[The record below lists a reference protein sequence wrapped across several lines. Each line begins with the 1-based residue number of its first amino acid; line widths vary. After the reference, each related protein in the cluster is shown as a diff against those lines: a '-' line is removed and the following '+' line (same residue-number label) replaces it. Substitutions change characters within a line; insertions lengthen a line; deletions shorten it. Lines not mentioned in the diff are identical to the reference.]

1 LPEKTL
7 TLRVADAYQRDVGR
21 GIARVDP
28 KVVDELGLTSG
39 DVIQIVGKKKTTALS
54 WPGYESDSGK
64 GTIRIDGY
72 LRNNA
77 GVSIDDKVTIR
88 KIEAKIAQRLTL
100 APTEPLRIV
109 GGEEYLSQ
117 VLEGRVLA
125 RGDYVPISV
134 MGRKID
140 LVVTSTTPTAEAVIV
155 TDQTEVTV
163 GEQVKEAPRA
173 IPRIAYEDIGGLR
186 PVIQKVREMIELPL
200 RHPELFERLGVEAP
214 KGVLLHG
221 PPGCVVGDS
230 LIALENGG
238 LIRLEELAKG
248 VLPGIYVADLPIY
261 PPGSAK
267 ALHIYDVPETME
279 IITETGKRLR
289 TTLNHPL
296 MTEHGWTPADKLKP
310 EDRVKTIRWIPS
322 PTQYVVVSDTI
333 NMVRLWT
340 KPVMPKFWDEQLGEL
355 FGIFIA
361 EGTASKDRVLFT
373 IESHEEELATAIR
386 KGMMIFGV
394 EGYIVPKSGK
404 QCNVLRFDNRGL
416 AELFGKYWS
425 RVEKRVPTP
434 ILMSPN
440 TVVAAFLRGAFEG
453 DGYARKANNY
463 HGVFLKSKHRK
474 LLEEVQTLLLRFGIT
489 SRIHGGTYITRG
501 GKDSASYALAIRG
514 KDVVNKF
521 KEQIGFISTRKR
533 ARLEG
538 IVKGYKRN
546 LTYLNDDSEKIK
558 TIRKLEGWQRVY
570 DFEVPSTHS
579 FFTNGIL
586 SHNTGKTLL
595 AKAVA
600 SETNANFYSIGGPEI
615 MSKFYGE
622 SEERLREIF
631 KEAQEN
637 APSIIFIDEIDSIAP
652 KREEVTGEV
661 EKRVVS
667 QLLSVMDGLQS
678 RGKVVVIGATNRI
691 NSIDPALRRPGR
703 FDREI
708 EIGVPDRDGRLE
720 ILQIHT
726 RGMPLEDVDLKKLA
740 DVTHGF
746 VGADLEAL
754 AKEAAIRALRRI
766 LPEINLEAENIPAE
780 VLNKIIVRMSDFQE
794 ALKEVEPSA
803 MREVLVEVPDIRWDD
818 IGGLEGVKEELRE
831 AIEWPLKYPELFAQM
846 NAVPPKGLLLY
857 GPPGTGKTL
866 LAKAAA
872 NESEANFISVKGPE
886 LLNKFV
892 GESEKAVR
900 EIFRKARQA
909 SPCIIFFDE
918 IDSVAP
924 VRGSSMGDSN
934 VTERV
939 ISQFL
944 TEMDGL
950 EELRNVVIIAATNRP
965 DIVDPALLRPGR
977 FDRMLLVP
985 PPDLEARKQI
995 FRIHTKKT
1003 PLAEDVK
1010 LDDLA
1015 RKTEG
1020 YTGADIA
1027 SICNTAVM
1035 LSIKEHIGKAKDP
1048 EDAKKRAK
1056 GLKVAKRHFDEA
1068 MQKVKPISSQ
1078 ELRMYERFSQQFSDA
1093 KAGLQ
1098 KVPAPPQLG

>member
-1 LPEKTL
+1 
-7 TLRVADAYQRDVGR
+7 
-21 GIARVDP
+21 
-28 KVVDELGLTSG
+28 
-39 DVIQIVGKKKTTALS
+39 
-54 WPGYESDSGK
+54 
-64 GTIRIDGY
+64 
-72 LRNNA
+72 
-77 GVSIDDKVTIR
+77 
-88 KIEAKIAQRLTL
+88 
-100 APTEPLRIV
+100 
-109 GGEEYLSQ
+109 
-117 VLEGRVLA
+117 
-125 RGDYVPISV
+125 

-155 TDQTEVTV
+155 TEQTEVTV

-221 PPGCVVGDS
+221 PPG
-230 LIALENGG
+230 
-238 LIRLEELAKG
+238 
-248 VLPGIYVADLPIY
+248 
-261 PPGSAK
+261 
-267 ALHIYDVPETME
+267 
-279 IITETGKRLR
+279 
-289 TTLNHPL
+289 
-296 MTEHGWTPADKLKP
+296 
-310 EDRVKTIRWIPS
+310 
-322 PTQYVVVSDTI
+322 
-333 NMVRLWT
+333 
-340 KPVMPKFWDEQLGEL
+340 
-355 FGIFIA
+355 
-361 EGTASKDRVLFT
+361 
-373 IESHEEELATAIR
+373 
-386 KGMMIFGV
+386 
-394 EGYIVPKSGK
+394 
-404 QCNVLRFDNRGL
+404 
-416 AELFGKYWS
+416 
-425 RVEKRVPTP
+425 
-434 ILMSPN
+434 
-440 TVVAAFLRGAFEG
+440 
-453 DGYARKANNY
+453 
-463 HGVFLKSKHRK
+463 
-474 LLEEVQTLLLRFGIT
+474 
-489 SRIHGGTYITRG
+489 
-501 GKDSASYALAIRG
+501 
-514 KDVVNKF
+514 
-521 KEQIGFISTRKR
+521 
-533 ARLEG
+533 
-538 IVKGYKRN
+538 
-546 LTYLNDDSEKIK
+546 
-558 TIRKLEGWQRVY
+558 
-570 DFEVPSTHS
+570 
-579 FFTNGIL
+579 
-586 SHNTGKTLL
+586 TGKTLL

-637 APSIIFIDEIDSIAP
+637 APSIVFIDEIDSIAP

-691 NSIDPALRRPGR
+691 NSLDPALRRPGR

-726 RGMPLEDVDLKKLA
+726 RGMPLAEDVDLKKLA

-766 LPEINLEAENIPAE
+766 LPEINLEAENIPVE
-780 VLNKIIVRMSDFQE
+780 VLNKIIVKMSDFQE

-803 MREVLVEVPDIRWDD
+803 MREVLVEVPDIKWGD

-892 GESEKAVR
+892 GESEKAIR
-900 EIFRKARQA
+900 EVFRKARQA

-924 VRGSSMGDSN
+924 IRGSNSGDSN

-977 FDRMLLVP
+977 FDRLLLVP

-1010 LDDLA
+1010 LDELA

-1035 LSIKEHIGKAKDP
+1035 LSIKEHIGKAKDA
-1048 EDAKKRAK
+1048 EDAKKKAK
-1056 GLKVAKRHFDEA
+1056 GLKVARRHFEEA

-1078 ELRMYERFSQQFSDA
+1078 ELRMYERFSQQFADT
-1093 KAGLQ
+1093 KTGLQ
-1098 KVPAPPQLG
+1098 KVPAPA